1 MERTVVNIE
10 SNFDKINQNQRFV
23 FLGSCFANNMGE
35 QFIQYK
41 LKSTVNPLG
50 VIFHPISL
58 IRLINRSINKDWFS
72 EKDFFEFD
80 SYWFN
85 YELSGTCARDSL
97 KAAIA
102 FANNQLVEL
111 RSNLANA
118 DRLFLTFGSAIG
130 YLKNGEV
137 VANCHKQDGSL
148 FAKNNSKEERL
159 FNVVKSSLEL
169 LMKINKNIQVHITVS
184 PIRHKKEGLVE
195 NSRSKAT
202 LINLAHNLSDFF
214 PAVEYFPAYEI
225 VVDEL
230 RDYKYFNNDLVHPN
244 LNAINIIWNRLLE
257 TLASKDL
264 NEFVQK
270 SSQFNKSIKHRS
282 LHPKS
287 ISNKKFLKKL
297 INELCDFQKAT
308 NTSWNTEIEEVE
320 LILKTLN

>member
-10 SNFDKINQNQRFV
+10 SSFDKINQNQRFV
-23 FLGSCFANNMGE
+23 FLGSCFANNIGN

-58 IRLINRSINKDWFS
+58 MRLMDRSLNENWFT

-85 YELSGTCARDSL
+85 YELGGTCAQASL
-97 KAAIA
+97 KSAIA

-111 RSNLANA
+111 RSSFVNA

-130 YLKNGEV
+130 YVKNGEV

-169 LMKINKNIQVHITVS
+169 LMKINKNIRVHITVS
-184 PIRHKKEGLVE
+184 PVRHKKEGLVE

-202 LINLAHNLSDFF
+202 LINLAHNLSDYF
-214 PAVEYFPAYEI
+214 PRVEYFPAYEI

-230 RDYKYFNNDLVHPN
+230 RDYQYFKNDLVHPN

-257 TLASKDL
+257 TLATKDL
-264 NEFVQK
+264 NEFVEK
-270 SSQFNKSIKHRS
+270 SCQLNKSIKHRS

-287 ISNKKFLKKL
+287 ISNKIFLKKL
-297 INELCDFQKAT
+297 INQLYDFQKGT

-320 LILKTLN
+320 LILKSLN